1 MLNALKRTNVTGL
14 LLLVIMAMVC
24 WVAVQPES
32 QAQLQYGP
40 NVISDLKRFDV
51 CAKTAAT
58 HDLITG
64 VDGKRFRIVS
74 LFARS
79 LSSTANNVYF
89 GEEGVSATVFG
100 TNSTDVEAL
109 DALGISGKAGW
120 VAPPNDGGWYETE
133 TAGTDF
139 EVTLSAAQAV
149 AVVGTYV
156 EIR

>member
-1 MLNALKRTNVTGL
+1 MTNRVKRTNVTGL

-24 WVAVQPES
+24 WVAVQPKS
-32 QAQLQYGP
+32 QALQYGP

-74 LFARS
+74 LFVRS
-79 LSSTANNVYF
+79 LSTTANNVYF

-120 VAPPNDGGWYETE
+120 VAPPNDGGWYETS

-139 EVTLSAAQAV
+139 EITLSADQAV
-149 AVVGTYV
+149 SVVGTYV
-156 EIR
+156 EIN

>member
-1 MLNALKRTNVTGL
+1 MTDRIKRTNVNGL
-14 LLLVIMAMVC
+14 LLLVIMAMAC

-51 CAKTAAT
+51 VVKTATT
-58 HDLITG
+58 HDIITG
-64 VDGKRFRIVS
+64 VDGKRFRIIS
-74 LFARS
+74 LFVRS
-79 LSSTANNVYF
+79 NSSTANNIYF
-89 GEEGVSATVFG
+89 AEEGNTDTAFG
-100 TNSTDVEAL
+100 TNSTDVETL
-109 DALGISGKAGW
+109 DQLSISGKAGW

-139 EVTLSAAQAV
+139 EITLSAAQAV
-149 AVVGTYV
+149 SVVGTYV